1 MWDSHA
7 HINWRES
14 AGQVESNQSRE
25 IVTQLYCTFVFLFVA
40 HRDDDDD
47 AGLSRSPMASQV

>member
-14 AGQVESNQSRE
+14 AGQVESNQNRE
-25 IVTQLYCTFVFLFVA
+25 IVTQLYCTFFVA
-40 HRDDDDD
+40 RRKDDDDD
-47 AGLSRSPMASQV
+47 AGLSRSPVASQV